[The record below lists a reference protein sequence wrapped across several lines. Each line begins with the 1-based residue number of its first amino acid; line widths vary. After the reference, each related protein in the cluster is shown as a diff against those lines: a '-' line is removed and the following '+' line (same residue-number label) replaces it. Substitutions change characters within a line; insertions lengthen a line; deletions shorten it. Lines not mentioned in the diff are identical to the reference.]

1 MKGEYGEKLFGNTTN
16 LSPLI
21 IKEFSIFVLKPM
33 FIKLTIALFAI
44 FMCFSLYGFLTKLL
58 YVGIFM
64 AVASVAVIPAMIFGY
79 NHSMKKSMN
88 SNKLCSHNTFIDYYF
103 EDGGVRSST
112 RKGDVEIASLAIDY
126 RMISKVVEYSHY
138 YYIFIT
144 DTQVYIIDK
153 NGMTEGKS
161 EKLAEFLKTKTKFIE
176 SKKQKMG
183 DKK

>member
-1 MKGEYGEKLFGNTTN
+1 
-16 LSPLI
+16 
-21 IKEFSIFVLKPM
+21 
-33 FIKLTIALFAI
+33 
-44 FMCFSLYGFLTKLL
+44 
-58 YVGIFM
+58 
-64 AVASVAVIPAMIFGY
+64 
-79 NHSMKKSMN
+79 MN

-176 SKKQKMG
+176 SKKQNMG